1 MIGSIGRTT
10 AILQKY
16 DLRAKKAL
24 GQNFIIDENILQK
37 TVSFSEISKNDGVI
51 EIGPGIGA
59 LTEVLLMNA
68 KKVLAYEIDERFINI
83 LSQELSNQENL
94 KVIHADFLKTH
105 LEEDFSFFEDCK
117 RVFVISNIPYYI
129 TTPIVSKLLRS
140 RLGIHKIILL
150 IQKEVGERLIA
161 RPNTKDYGAFT
172 VFVQAKSQVKIGFLV
187 SSNCFIPKPDVDSV
201 VVEIIPGKNSRPLE
215 EQFFKFVQNIFENRR
230 KTLMN
235 NLLRSYSFTR
245 LQIEEVFMQQ
255 NINLNTRS
263 ENLDLNQIYDLFIQL
278 NKQ

>member
-1 MIGSIGRTT
+1 MIGSISRTT

-37 TVSFSEISKNDGVI
+37 TVAFSEISKNDGVI

-94 KVIHADFLKTH
+94 KVIHADFLKTN
-105 LEEDFSFFEDCK
+105 LEEAFSFFGDCQ

-129 TTPIVSKLLRS
+129 TTPIISKLLGN
-140 RLGIHKIILL
+140 RLEIHKIILL
-150 IQKEVGERLIA
+150 MQKEVGERLIA
-161 RPNTKDYGAFT
+161 KPNTKNYGAFS
-172 VFVQAKSQVKIGFLV
+172 VFVQAKSHVKMGFLV
-187 SSNCFIPKPDVDSV
+187 SANCFIPKPDVDSV
-201 VVEIIPGKNSRPLE
+201 VVEIIPNKNNRLHE

-245 LQIEEVFMQQ
+245 LQLEDIFMQQ

-263 ENLDLNQIYDLFIQL
+263 ETLDLDQIYDLFIKL
-278 NKQ
+278 NNQ